1 MAKGH
6 IGIRFTNESFKMR
19 RQPPNPKRNFPFYM
33 LPPCLTQQEGVARDE
48 DLLVF
53 LDWFLVQIFLLC
65 FVIVVGD
72 SRCSFW
78 VFSSG
83 YGFGRLCLPGVCD
96 MIDLIQHK
104 FRKWISSKKNKI
116 RKWINIRTGFP
127 VITSNWPKSWSKF
140 SPTPNPQFMYCKSFF
155 TFFFFLTHWIFM
167 YWLGF

>member
-96 MIDLIQHK
+96 MIYVRIAHWFPLSWVLISIPLSYTVLVFWAPFVLNACILFCCVSLNKK
-104 FRKWISSKKNKI
+104 FTICRSKK
-116 RKWINIRTGFP
+116 
-127 VITSNWPKSWSKF
+127 KSILC
-140 SPTPNPQFMYCKSFF
+140 TTEMVCYDLLI
-155 TFFFFLTHWIFM
+155 FFL
-167 YWLGF
+167 